1 MNVALVRLRHAGVSG
16 SFAGHKVDSVC
27 CFVKLTDGN
36 SNMTTVYKGSQF
48 NLNSIA
54 FKQDDAQ
61 MHVNMEYSFHLP

>member
-1 MNVALVRLRHAGVSG
+1 MLVFQDRSQDTKSTL
-16 SFAGHKVDSVC
+16 C

-61 MHVNMEYSFHLP
+61 MHVNMEYSFSFAVN